1 MGIHVKIFSGK
12 LNNNGQEILFF
23 FLTEN
28 MPRTFN
34 ISFNVLDRQDLLVA
48 LLALEGR
55 AFLQGLVYVLEE
67 DRGHH

>member
-1 MGIHVKIFSGK
+1 
-12 LNNNGQEILFF
+12 
-23 FLTEN
+23 

-48 LLALEGR
+48 LLALEDR